1 MGVLLSPQV
10 EGPLEPL
17 GSYLL
22 VRSASA
28 EEVTKGGLLLPKSQK
43 PKEGEV
49 VAVGPGEANVDSG
62 HVVPVSVELGD
73 KAAWPGAL

>member
-1 MGVLLSPQV
+1 MD
-10 EGPLEPL
+10 GPLEPL

-49 VAVGPGEANVDSG
+49 VAVGPGEANVESG

-73 KAAWPGAL
+73 KVLYSKPCAQ